1 MADRERKRNHDNIDS
16 LQGVRK
22 EVNLP
27 KIIVVVIFFFCVSF
41 DGQKTLFLI
50 PHARPSKNHIL
61 FFELTQLNKSIKL
74 SLYIEYVLEIIFS
87 V

>member
-22 EVNLP
+22 EVYLP
-27 KIIVVVIFFFCVSF
+27 KIVVVVIFFFCVSF

-50 PHARPSKNHIL
+50 PHARPSKNQRIIMRIIYL
-61 FFELTQLNKSIKL
+61 FF
-74 SLYIEYVLEIIFS
+74 IF
-87 V
+87 